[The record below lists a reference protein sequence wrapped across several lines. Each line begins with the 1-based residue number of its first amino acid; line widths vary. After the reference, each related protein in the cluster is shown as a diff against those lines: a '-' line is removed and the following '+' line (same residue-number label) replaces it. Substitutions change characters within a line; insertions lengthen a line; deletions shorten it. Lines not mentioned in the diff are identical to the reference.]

1 MTSMNPVEVLIK
13 SIASLWAKLTKKVAL
28 GLMFSIVRFYDIE
41 YKSKSD
47 GWIDLK
53 LYQVIPEVFYV
64 KANFR
69 LIEVR

>member
-1 MTSMNPVEVLIK
+1 MNPVEVLIK